1 MLHSTSGRGRI
12 GILIACTSFIS
23 FGYFG
28 NTKYVDIFG
37 NGRKSQTSNSYIT
50 SLLEYSGVPNGSTYR
65 HGYVKN
71 TIMKTHIAFLKVHK
85 AGSSTLQN
93 IFFRFGLKHMLNV
106 LVPKTGNFLHG
117 RYQIMPLK
125 QNEHYDI
132 FACHTYYRK
141 DKFESLLPA
150 DAVKIGIVR
159 HPLDRM
165 ISSAFFYREVSR
177 FKYLKNVPSK
187 RFVNNLVN
195 FPEKYDP
202 KYFSFTRN
210 SMARDFGFPMFK
222 PSDIK
227 NIREYLDKLNLEFL
241 LILILE
247 QFNES
252 LVLMKRFLNW
262 GLIDILYLAKNAH
275 QHEAVFFNETEVEK
289 IKITNFLD
297 YEIYEY
303 FLKVFEMKLKNT
315 SKDFYDEVTVFKT
328 VLEKVGEFCNTKN
341 DKLVVE
347 SSKWNDEFTVF
358 MRDCALMNRTELSFI
373 AFIRRKLTEN

>member
-1 MLHSTSGRGRI
+1 MLTRQ
-12 GILIACTSFIS
+12 ILSNFSTSFIL

-28 NTKYVDIFG
+28 NTNNVDIFR
-37 NGRKSQTSNSYIT
+37 NGRKSQTSNRYIT
-50 SLLEYSGVPNGSTYR
+50 SLLGYSGELNGSTCQ
-65 HGYVKN
+65 HGYVNN
-71 TIMKTHIAFLKVHK
+71 TNMKTHIAFLKVHK

-159 HPLDRM
+159 HPLGRM

-177 FKYLKNVPSK
+177 FKYLVNVPSK

-210 SMARDFGFPMFK
+210 SMARDFGFPMFQ

-227 NIREYLDKLNLEFL
+227 NIRKYLDKLNSEFL
-241 LILILE
+241 LILVLE
-247 QFNES
+247 KFNES
-252 LVLMKRFLNW
+252 LVLLKRILNW
-262 GLIDILYLAKNAH
+262 ELIDILYLAKNTH
-275 QHEAVFFNETEVEK
+275 QHEPVFLNETEVEK
-289 IKITNFLD
+289 FKIINFLD

-303 FLKVFEMKLKNT
+303 FLKVFEMKLQNT
-315 SKDFYDEVTVFKT
+315 SKEFNDEVTFFKT
-328 VLEKVGEFCNTKN
+328 VLEKVDVFCNTQN
-341 DKLVVE
+341 DTLVFE
-347 SSKWNDEFTVF
+347 SSKWNDELTVS
-358 MRDCALMNRTELSFI
+358 MTDCALMKRTELSFI
-373 AFIRRKLTEN
+373 ALLRRKLTEN